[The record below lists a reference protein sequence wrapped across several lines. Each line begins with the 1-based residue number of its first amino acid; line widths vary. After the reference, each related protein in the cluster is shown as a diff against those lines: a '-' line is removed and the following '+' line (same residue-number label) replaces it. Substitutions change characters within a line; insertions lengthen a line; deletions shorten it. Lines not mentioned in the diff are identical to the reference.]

1 MGMESNLCGVYQ
13 SNMDLVVFQET
24 NLPKLIYMHESSG
37 YKVVATEAPSAHS
50 NGVAVFYRAAE
61 QFYVEALQ
69 TYRADVAS
77 FQLVSDDRWWCIME
91 CYLSPDDALTIE

>member
-1 MGMESNLCGVYQ
+1 MESNLCGVYQ

-24 NLPKLIYMHESSG
+24 NLPKRIYTRESSG
-37 YKVVATEAPSAHS
+37 YKVVATEAPSAHTD
-50 NGVAVFYRAAE
+50 GVAVFYRAAE

-91 CYLSPDDALTIE
+91 CYLSPDDASTIE